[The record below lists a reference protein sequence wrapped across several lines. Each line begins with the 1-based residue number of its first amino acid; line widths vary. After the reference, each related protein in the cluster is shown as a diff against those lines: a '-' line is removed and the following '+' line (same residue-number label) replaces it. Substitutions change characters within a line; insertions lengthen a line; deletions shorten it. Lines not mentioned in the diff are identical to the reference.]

1 MSFCFSTLYQ
11 GFHKWK
17 IFAKIR
23 ESYSFVIRQNWRNI
37 REYIREYSRIFT
49 HFREYIHEYSRI
61 FPNIREYSRNC
72 LSIISS
78 FCTSKWRKMR
88 WRKMMEEND
97 NLCIWIKQFLF
108 FLFTCY
114 MYMSW
119 QLNEYIHWNSDVS
132 CRKSKKNLWSKISG
146 KRFPEFVLSIFL
158 WYLSFILDLRW

>member
-1 MSFCFSTLYQ
+1 MYVRVSTNKKYSR
-11 GFHKWK
+11 
-17 IFAKIR
+17 IFANIR

-37 REYIREYSRIFT
+37 REYIY
-49 HFREYIHEYSRI
+49 EYSRI

-78 FCTSKWRKMR
+78 FCSSKWRKMR

-132 CRKSKKNLWSKISG
+132 CRKSKKNLPSKISG
-146 KRFPEFVLSIFL
+146 KKFPEFVLSIFYDICL
-158 WYLSFILDLRW
+158 LYWIWDDKTAKNFEAVNQN